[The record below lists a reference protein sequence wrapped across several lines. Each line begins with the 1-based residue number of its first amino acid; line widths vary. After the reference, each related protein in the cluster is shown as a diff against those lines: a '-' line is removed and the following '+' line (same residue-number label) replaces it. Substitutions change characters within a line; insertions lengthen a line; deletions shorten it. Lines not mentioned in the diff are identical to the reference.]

1 METEQ
6 MRLQKEVDT
15 FTQKLEHE
23 KRRLLII
30 EEQIKQVNEE
40 LAERDR
46 SVKQL
51 KPSQLVEKKS
61 NIKMTSTS
69 KNVNNERVKLN
80 QTKAR
85 NQKLRSEVDVLRK
98 EMTSATI
105 ELDSLKKGIKKNKR
119 EAENQNKEYILG
131 KKVAEEANNQIIAL
145 RAKHEEEKER
155 FENEIKKLTDRL
167 KVKDEMIEFDDKNFD
182 QSYQQAK
189 DKSKASDFSNP
200 VAILKLRL
208 NKIIATN
215 KEKKKLMDQYIRNVK
230 VIEDAFEQIKEA
242 SGISNIEEI
251 VTTFVKAEEQ
261 NHSLY
266 NYVNMLNTETDVLEE
281 SNKDI
286 KEQIQRIL
294 ERGQM
299 SEKEKQDLQKAL
311 EAECRHLESEIDR
324 NLHEADETK
333 TIFKKVQP
341 HVEKMIR
348 EFSKTKFFLSVAPK
362 QYYETGFTF
371 NESNIVQYL
380 AELEEYIAILITYL
394 ATKRDDPSAPFA
406 LIPLDKL
413 DTKNHNKKEIAV
425 SIGN

>member
-1 METEQ
+1 MQSRGSLRSGGALMTGGGALYESEQ
-6 MRLQKEVDT
+6 MRLQKEVDN

-30 EEQIKQVNEE
+30 EEQIKQVTEE
-40 LAERDR
+40 LQERDR

-51 KPSQLVEKKS
+51 VPTQLNEKKS
-61 NIKMTSTS
+61 NIKMNSTS
-69 KNVNNERVKLN
+69 KGVKVEQIKLN
-80 QTKAR
+80 ETKAK
-85 NQKLRSEVDVLRK
+85 NQRLRDQINQLRK
-98 EMTSATI
+98 EMTSSLNEIAT
-105 ELDSLKKGIKKNKR
+105 LKKNIKRNKG
-119 EAENQNKEYILG
+119 EAEKQNHEYIMS

-189 DKSKASDFSNP
+189 DKNKASDFANP

-208 NKIIATN
+208 NKMIATN
-215 KEKKKLMDQYIRNVK
+215 KEKKKLMDQYIRNVR

-281 SNKDI
+281 SNRDI
-286 KEQIQRIL
+286 KEQINRIV
-294 ERGQM
+294 ERG
-299 SEKEKQDLQKAL
+299 
-311 EAECRHLESEIDR
+311 
-324 NLHEADETK
+324 
-333 TIFKKVQP
+333 
-341 HVEKMIR
+341 
-348 EFSKTKFFLSVAPK
+348 
-362 QYYETGFTF
+362 
-371 NESNIVQYL
+371 
-380 AELEEYIAILITYL
+380 
-394 ATKRDDPSAPFA
+394 
-406 LIPLDKL
+406 
-413 DTKNHNKKEIAV
+413 
-425 SIGN
+425 

>member
-1 METEQ
+1 MSHALSRGSLRSGGDRHGGLFETEQ

-30 EEQIKQVNEE
+30 EEQIKQVTEE
-40 LAERDR
+40 LGERDR

-51 KPSQLVEKKS
+51 KPTQLVEKKS
-61 NIKMTSTS
+61 NIKLNSTG

-80 QTKAR
+80 QTKAK
-85 NQKLRSEVDVLRK
+85 NQRMRGEIDMLRK
-98 EMTSATI
+98 ESTSALTEI
-105 ELDSLKKGIKKNKR
+105 DNLKKGIKRNKK
-119 EAENQNKEYILG
+119 EAELQNKEYILG
-131 KKVAEEANNQIIAL
+131 KKVAEEANNQIVAL

-155 FENEIKKLTDRL
+155 FENEIKKLSDRL

-189 DKSKASDFSNP
+189 DKTKASDFSNP

-208 NKIIATN
+208 NKMVATN
-215 KEKKKLMDQYIRNVK
+215 KEKKKLMDQYLRNVK

-281 SNKDI
+281 SNRDI
-286 KEQIQRIL
+286 K
-294 ERGQM
+294 
-299 SEKEKQDLQKAL
+299 D
-311 EAECRHLESEIDR
+311 
-324 NLHEADETK
+324 
-333 TIFKKVQP
+333 
-341 HVEKMIR
+341 
-348 EFSKTKFFLSVAPK
+348 
-362 QYYETGFTF
+362 
-371 NESNIVQYL
+371 
-380 AELEEYIAILITYL
+380 
-394 ATKRDDPSAPFA
+394 
-406 LIPLDKL
+406 
-413 DTKNHNKKEIAV
+413 
-425 SIGN
+425 